1 MSVAAIEKVT
11 VRFRHR
17 RGGNTAAGLDY
28 TWSEWQVVSGRRVIS
43 RHDFEH
49 QAIEAA
55 EKRRLELLER
65 SGVVGNME
73 RFVVKK
79 LLPEDGVGYGVYDTK
94 RFSKD
99 ELVAR
104 YLSGPADDGDQVA
117 RYLADL
123 DAKDRNEGIE

>member
-1 MSVAAIEKVT
+1 MYENVT
-11 VRFRHR
+11 VRFRQR
-17 RGGNTAAGLDY
+17 RGGNTAAGMDY

-49 QAIEAA
+49 QANAA
-55 EKRRLELLER
+55 ADKRRTELNER
-65 SGVVGNME
+65 SKIME

-79 LLPEDGVGYGVYDTK
+79 LLPEDGDGYGVYDTK

-99 ELVAR
+99 ELVQTF
-104 YLSGPADDGDQVA
+104 LTHGEPDGDQVA
-117 RYLADL
+117 RYLANL